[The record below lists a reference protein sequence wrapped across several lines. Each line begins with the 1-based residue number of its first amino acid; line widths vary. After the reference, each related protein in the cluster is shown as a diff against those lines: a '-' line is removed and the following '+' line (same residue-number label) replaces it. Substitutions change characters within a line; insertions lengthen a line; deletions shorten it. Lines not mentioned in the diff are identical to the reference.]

1 MAAKKPTTRKYRQA
15 KQAAKPAAK
24 AAFPGKKQAGKRDPK
39 LKISLEDKQIA
50 DEVKQTAKSEL
61 GKKAYLSK
69 TEYNMQQAAAR
80 ARFQEAMREEF
91 GEYAGKK
98 ASPAES
104 EVSRA
109 AKATSAGN
117 GSSLVEDGKVV
128 SKARAEEIMSGKKE
142 SATKKKPTVK
152 KPSASKKPPVDV
164 KNVAKVVGKAATAA
178 KTAKTVA
185 KGGKSAARAARSAA
199 NKAAW
204 KNMTP
209 EERKNWR
216 ANKPGAKTEKPSKY
230 QAARNA
236 GKTPA
241 DAAKRANPRLFKNP
255 TAEAPVRMP
264 KETAKTT
271 PTNVKTPA
279 RPTDASLRAKENA
292 YLDETKKRLAAK
304 KAAAPKPRTK
314 ITVDG
319 KTTTPAKPTPGA
331 QALDKMKAE
340 ANAKAKAKA
349 AKKGSKTVRVAKFAA
364 KKFPLVTLAGEVG
377 SVAKGSTYKDLAEI
391 NRLKAKLGDKPMSAK
406 EGAATQ
412 ASNLANLATLGL
424 VGKTRRQRM
433 DELNAKVKK
442 QEAAT
447 AKANKGLRYGPG
459 GESLVPGTAAYKAG
473 SKTRPSASASS
484 TKPSTKPNVGAGGS
498 TTKYVVKKGD
508 TLSGI
513 AKNSGL
519 SLAEVRKLNPEL
531 MSNPKYKKG
540 AAIWSGTKVNVKKK

>member
-69 TEYNMQQAAAR
+69 SDYNMQQAAAR
-80 ARFQEAMREEF
+80 ARFQDAMREEF

-142 SATKKKPTVK
+142 SATKKKPTAK
-152 KPSASKKPPVDV
+152 KPSVSKKPPVDV
-164 KNVAKVVGKAATAA
+164 KNVAKVVSKAATAA

-216 ANKPGAKTEKPSKY
+216 ANKPGAKTEKPSKPNAKNEKFSKY

-236 GKTPA
+236 GQTPA
-241 DAAKRANPRLFKNP
+241 DAAKKANPKLFKNP

-304 KAAAPKPRTK
+304 NPTKPTAAKPTATKPAASAPKPASK
-314 ITVDG
+314 KSAPV
-319 KTTTPAKPTPGA
+319 
-331 QALDKMKAE
+331 
-340 ANAKAKAKA
+340 
-349 AKKGSKTVRVAKFAA
+349 KKGSKTVRVAKFAA

-433 DELNAKVKK
+433 DELNAKIKK

-447 AKANKGLRYGPG
+447 AKANKGLRYGKG

-540 AAIWSGTKVNVKKK
+540 SMIWSGTKVNVKKK

>member
-69 TEYNMQQAAAR
+69 SDYNMQQAAAR

-142 SATKKKPTVK
+142 SATKKKPTAK
-152 KPSASKKPPVDV
+152 KPSVSKKPPVDV

-241 DAAKRANPRLFKNP
+241 DAAKKANPRLFKNP

-279 RPTDASLRAKENA
+279 RPTDASLRAKEDA
-292 YLDETKKRLAAK
+292 YLDETKKRMAAK
-304 KAAAPKPRTK
+304 NKALANSAK
-314 ITVDG
+314 G
-319 KTTTPAKPTPGA
+319 KTQTP
-331 QALDKMKAE
+331 QAE
-340 ANAKAKAKA
+340 KAKATAKPEPKKSA
-349 AKKGSKTVRVAKFAA
+349 PIKKGSKTVRVAKFAA
-364 KKFPLVTLAGEVG
+364 KKFPLVQLAGEVG

-447 AKANKGLRYGPG
+447 AKANKGLRYGKG

-473 SKTRPSASASS
+473 SKTRPSATASS
-484 TKPSTKPNVGAGGS
+484 TKPTVGAGGS
-498 TTKYVVKKGD
+498 TTKYTVKKGD

-540 AAIWSGTKVNVKKK
+540 SMIWSGTKVNVKKK

>member
-69 TEYNMQQAAAR
+69 SEYNMQQAAAR

-104 EVSRA
+104 EISKA

-128 SKARAEEIMSGKKE
+128 SKARAEEIMSDKKK
-142 SATKKKPTVK
+142 SATKKKPTAK
-152 KPSASKKPPVDV
+152 KPSVAKKPPVDV

-209 EERKNWR
+209 EERKNWK

-241 DAAKRANPRLFKNP
+241 DAAKKANPRLFKNP

-304 KAAAPKPRTK
+304 NKALANSAK
-314 ITVDG
+314 G
-319 KTTTPAKPTPGA
+319 KTQTP
-331 QALDKMKAE
+331 QAE
-340 ANAKAKAKA
+340 KAKAT
-349 AKKGSKTVRVAKFAA
+349 AKPEPKKSVPVRKGSKTVRVAKFAA

-406 EGAATQ
+406 EGAVTQ

-433 DELNAKVKK
+433 DELNAKIKK

-447 AKANKGLRYGPG
+447 AKANKGLRYGKG

-540 AAIWSGTKVNVKKK
+540 SMIWSGTKVNVKKK

>member
-24 AAFPGKKQAGKRDPK
+24 AAFPGKKQAAKRDPK

-61 GKKAYLSK
+61 GKNAYLSK
-69 TEYNMQQAAAR
+69 SEYNMQQAASR
-80 ARFQEAMREEF
+80 ARFREAMREEF
-91 GEYAGKK
+91 GEYGGKK

-142 SATKKKPTVK
+142 SPAKKKAATKKPSSTK
-152 KPSASKKPPVDV
+152 KPGVDV
-164 KNVAKVVGKAATAA
+164 KNVAKTVGKAAAAA
-178 KTAKTVA
+178 KTVKSVA
-185 KGGKSAARAARSAA
+185 KGSKSAARAARSAA

-209 EERKNWR
+209 EERKNWK
-216 ANKPGAKTEKPSKY
+216 ANKPGSKTEKPSKY

-241 DAAKRANPRLFKNP
+241 DAAKKANPRLFKNP

-264 KETAKTT
+264 KETTKTT
-271 PTNVKTPA
+271 PTNVKTA
-279 RPTDASLRAKENA
+279 RPTDASLRAKEDA
-292 YLDETKKRLAAK
+292 YLDETKKRMAAK
-304 KAAAPKPRTK
+304 NKALANSAK
-314 ITVDG
+314 G
-319 KTTTPAKPTPGA
+319 KTQTPQAEKARATAKPEPKKSA
-331 QALDKMKAE
+331 PI
-340 ANAKAKAKA
+340 
-349 AKKGSKTVRVAKFAA
+349 KKGSKTVRVAKFAA

-377 SVAKGSTYKDLAEI
+377 SVAKGSTAKDLTEI

-433 DELNAKVKK
+433 DELNAKIKK

-447 AKANKGLRYGPG
+447 AKANKGLRYGKG

-473 SKTRPSASASS
+473 SSTRPSATASS
-484 TKPSTKPNVGAGGS
+484 TKPTVGAGGS
-498 TTKYVVKKGD
+498 TTKYTVKKGD

-513 AKNSGL
+513 AKNAGL
-519 SLAEVRKLNPEL
+519 SLSEVRALNPKL
-531 MSNPKYKKG
+531 MNDPKYKKG

>member
-1 MAAKKPTTRKYRQA
+1 
-15 KQAAKPAAK
+15 
-24 AAFPGKKQAGKRDPK
+24 
-39 LKISLEDKQIA
+39 
-50 DEVKQTAKSEL
+50 
-61 GKKAYLSK
+61 
-69 TEYNMQQAAAR
+69 
-80 ARFQEAMREEF
+80 MREEF

-142 SATKKKPTVK
+142 SPAKKKAATK

-241 DAAKRANPRLFKNP
+241 DAAKKANPRLFKNP

-264 KETAKTT
+264 KETTKTT
-271 PTNVKTPA
+271 PTNVKTPT
-279 RPTDASLRAKENA
+279 RPTDASLRANEDA
-292 YLDETKKRLAAK
+292 YLKKTKERLDAK
-304 KAAAPKPRTK
+304 SQTKPKASKPAPKPAA
-314 ITVDG
+314 
-319 KTTTPAKPTPGA
+319 TTPKPEPKKVTAPV
-331 QALDKMKAE
+331 
-340 ANAKAKAKA
+340 
-349 AKKGSKTVRVAKFAA
+349 KKGSKTVRASKFIA
-364 KKFPLVTLAGEVG
+364 KKFPLAMLAGEVG
-377 SVAKGSTYKDLAEI
+377 SVVKGSTAKDLTEI
-391 NRLKAKLGDKPMSAK
+391 NRLKAKLGEKPMSAK

-412 ASNLANLATLGL
+412 ASSLANLATMGL

-433 DELNAKVKK
+433 DELNAKIKK

-447 AKANKGLRYGPG
+447 AKANKGLRYGKG

-473 SKTRPSASASS
+473 SKTRPSATASS
-484 TKPSTKPNVGAGGS
+484 TKPTVGAGGS
-498 TTKYVVKKGD
+498 TTKYTVKKGD

>member
-24 AAFPGKKQAGKRDPK
+24 EAFPGKKQAAKRDPK

-61 GKKAYLSK
+61 GKNAYLSK
-69 TEYNMQQAAAR
+69 SEYNMQQAASR
-80 ARFQEAMREEF
+80 ARFREAMREEF
-91 GEYAGKK
+91 GEYGGKK

-142 SATKKKPTVK
+142 SPAKKKAATKKPSSTK
-152 KPSASKKPPVDV
+152 KPGVDV
-164 KNVAKVVGKAATAA
+164 KNVAKTVGKAAAAA
-178 KTAKTVA
+178 KTVKSVA
-185 KGGKSAARAARSAA
+185 KGSKSAARAARSAA

-209 EERKNWR
+209 EERKNWK
-216 ANKPGAKTEKPSKY
+216 ANKPGSKTEKPSKY

-241 DAAKRANPRLFKNP
+241 DAAKKANPRLFKNP

-264 KETAKTT
+264 KETTKTT
-271 PTNVKTPA
+271 PTNVKTA
-279 RPTDASLRAKENA
+279 RPTDASLRAKEDA
-292 YLDETKKRLAAK
+292 YLDETKKRMAAK
-304 KAAAPKPRTK
+304 NKALANSAK
-314 ITVDG
+314 G
-319 KTTTPAKPTPGA
+319 KTQTPQAEKARATAKPEPKKSA
-331 QALDKMKAE
+331 PI
-340 ANAKAKAKA
+340 
-349 AKKGSKTVRVAKFAA
+349 KKGSKTVRVAKFAA

-377 SVAKGSTYKDLAEI
+377 SVAKGSTAKDLTEI

-433 DELNAKVKK
+433 DELNAKIKK

-447 AKANKGLRYGPG
+447 AKANKGLRYGKG

-473 SKTRPSASASS
+473 SSTRPSATASS
-484 TKPSTKPNVGAGGS
+484 TKPTVGAGGS
-498 TTKYVVKKGD
+498 TTKYTVKKGD

-513 AKNSGL
+513 AKNAGL
-519 SLAEVRKLNPEL
+519 SLSEVRALNPKL
-531 MSNPKYKKG
+531 MNDPKYKKG